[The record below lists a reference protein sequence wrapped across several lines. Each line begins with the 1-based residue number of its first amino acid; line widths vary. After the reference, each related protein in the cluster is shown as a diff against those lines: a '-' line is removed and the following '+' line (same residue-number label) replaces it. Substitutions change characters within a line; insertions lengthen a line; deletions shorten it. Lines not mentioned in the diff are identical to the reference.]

1 MSGIDMFIGT
11 VIHENK
17 HIQQIRNADSLLES
31 SSRGCFR
38 YGWSWNQSPHN
49 HWGKGQDG
57 KWGVALRDDDGNGIV
72 DDATICPPFEPGHGD
87 DTLLEHVSYDHWPS
101 IWPLPVPMFPGI
113 HPIECEAINATD
125 GAINEN
131 DYSIQDWASPG
142 KQHQTL
148 NDWSD

>member
-1 MSGIDMFIGT
+1 MGDL
-11 VIHENK
+11 
-17 HIQQIRNADSLLES
+17 Q
-31 SSRGCFR
+31 
-38 YGWSWNQSPHN
+38 
-49 HWGKGQDG
+49 
-57 KWGVALRDDDGNGIV
+57 WGVALRDDDGNGIV

-87 DTLLEHVSYDHWPS
+87 DTLLEHASYDHWPS
-101 IWPLPVPMFPGI
+101 IWPLPAPMFPGI
-113 HPIECEAINATD
+113 HPIECDAINATD